1 MLLMDSH
8 AHIDARV
15 YDKDR
20 DQVIARAEGA
30 GVRFIINAGLDL
42 ESSAASLK
50 LAQQYAG
57 VFVAIGFHPH
67 NAAKMK
73 DGDLDKLAQLSQE
86 PEVVAIG
93 EIGLD
98 FYRNLSPREAQIE
111 AFEQQLELAQMVNL
125 PVIIHCRNAQD
136 EVFATLAQWAGRQ
149 RGNPLGVLHCFS
161 GDRELAERYIAL
173 GFFISFAGP
182 VTYPSSNA
190 AEIARGIPLDSLL
203 IETDCPFLAP
213 VPYRGKRNEPA
224 FLPLVAE
231 RLGEIRGLSLEEVAE
246 NTAQNALRLFRLPVQ
261 AF

>member
-15 YDKDR
+15 YNKDR
-20 DQVIARAEGA
+20 DQVIARAEEA

-42 ESSAASLK
+42 ESSTASLK
-50 LAQQYAG
+50 LARQYAG

-67 NAAKMK
+67 NAAKIK

-111 AFEQQLELAQMVNL
+111 AFEQQLELAQRVNL

-136 EVFATLAQWAGRQ
+136 EVFAILAQWAGRQ

-173 GFFISFAGP
+173 GFFISLAGP

-190 AEIARGIPLDSLL
+190 AEIARDIPLDSLL

-231 RLGEIRGLSLEEVAE
+231 RLGQVRELSLEEVAE

>member
-1 MLLMDSH
+1 MLLVDSH
-8 AHIDARV
+8 AHIDARI
-15 YDKDR
+15 YNKDR
-20 DQVIARAEGA
+20 DQVIARATEA

-50 LAQQYAG
+50 LAQKYAG
-57 VFVAIGFHPH
+57 VFVALGFHPH

-111 AFEQQLELAQMVNL
+111 AFEQQLELAQRLNL
-125 PVIIHCRNAQD
+125 PVIIHCRNAQE
-136 EVFATLAQWAGRQ
+136 EVFAILSQWAGCQ
-149 RGNPLGVLHCFS
+149 RGNPVGVLHCFS

-190 AEIARGIPLDSLL
+190 AEIARDIPLDNLL

-231 RLGEIRGLSLEEVAE
+231 RLGQIRGLSLDEVAE
-246 NTAQNALRLFRLPVQ
+246 NTAQNTLRLFRLPVQ

>member
-1 MLLMDSH
+1 MLLVDSH
-8 AHIDARV
+8 AHIDARI
-15 YDKDR
+15 YNKDR
-20 DQVIARAEGA
+20 DQVIARATEA

-42 ESSAASLK
+42 ESSTASLK

-86 PEVVAIG
+86 SEVVAIG

-111 AFEQQLELAQMVNL
+111 AFEQQLELAQRVNL

-136 EVFATLAQWAGRQ
+136 EVFAILSQWARRQ

-182 VTYPSSNA
+182 VTYPSSSA
-190 AEIARGIPLDSLL
+190 AEIACDIPLDNLL

-213 VPYRGKRNEPA
+213 VPHRGKRNEPA

-231 RLGEIRGLSLEEVAE
+231 RIGQIRGLSLEEVAE
-246 NTAQNALRLFRLPVQ
+246 NTAQNTLRLFRLPVQ